1 MKSYTLKIY
10 DSAEV
15 YHETFTNIR
24 FGEVWMIIGDE
35 FKNIELPQKMRIQK
49 NKKRYLFRYFN

>member
-35 FKNIELPQKMRIQK
+35 FKNIELPQKDENTEEQETIS
-49 NKKRYLFRYFN
+49 F